1 MSVRED
7 IQSVQELVLSQD
19 SQPVQIDQCV
29 KSQEKPTEL
38 IIVIKFPYFFSDAA
52 LEIVIFSTKNS
63 TVNNSSVLKVFRQ
76 NFVLQLLTNY
86 AALFPASFA

>member
-1 MSVRED
+1 MREIARETDRANHSHQVSV
-7 IQSVQELVLSQD
+7 
-19 SQPVQIDQCV
+19 
-29 KSQEKPTEL
+29 
-38 IIVIKFPYFFSDAA
+38 FFSDAA